1 MFERIVIEAD
11 ASDASRS
18 LFRMLVDDHLIGKG
32 LTVAQ
37 VRLLLGEM
45 LNRSN
50 ARRTRERTATAR
62 A

>member
-1 MFERIVIEAD
+1 MFARIVIEAD
-11 ASDASRS
+11 ASDTSRG
-18 LFRMLVDDHLIGKG
+18 LFRMIVDDHLIGKG

-37 VRLLLGEM
+37 VRFLLGEM

-50 ARRTRERTATAR
+50 PDRVRAKATKLR